1 MNDGTQP
8 WDPLPFGPR
17 WQVAEGEPPA
27 ADAGRWLAADRLA
40 DPSSDELGRLL
51 EAERTGSGHRTAH
64 ATALTVMAV
73 YAGRVTAAA
82 VLHWALYDEVPDLG
96 SGNVLLRPGAHGIDG
111 VRVRRARLLAPADGE
126 EPVRLLHRTV
136 LDGHLLPLAD
146 ALHRRTRAGARQL
159 RGGVAHG
166 CATALC
172 AYGAETGL
180 LAERWRR
187 FTQGAPGGLGA
198 LGEVARVTA
207 ATGRERLVYL
217 RSTCCLFYTSAE
229 AVRCASCCLTS
240 REERLDA
247 YAGRGR
253 AR

>member
-1 MNDGTQP
+1 MSGGTRR
-8 WDPLPFGPR
+8 WAPLPSGPR
-17 WQVAEGEPPA
+17 RQVTEGEPPA
-27 ADAGRWLAADRLA
+27 AEAGRWLAADRLA
-40 DPSSDELGRLL
+40 DPSSEELTRLL
-51 EAERTGSGHRTAH
+51 EAERVGGGHRTAH

-82 VLHWALYDEVPDLG
+82 LLHWALHDEVPDLG

-111 VRVRRARLLAPADGE
+111 VRVREARLLAPAPGTD
-126 EPVRLLHRTV
+126 PLRLLYATV
-136 LDGHLLPLAD
+136 LDGHLLPLAE

-159 RGGVAHG
+159 RGGIAHG

-172 AYGAETGL
+172 AYGAKTDL

-187 FTQGAPGGLGA
+187 FAEAAPGGLGA
-198 LGEVARVTA
+198 LGEMARVTTV
-207 ATGRERLVYL
+207 TGRERLVYL

-240 REERLDA
+240 RDDRLEA
-247 YAGRGR
+247 YARRG
-253 AR
+253 

>member
-1 MNDGTQP
+1 MSGGTRP
-8 WDPLPFGPR
+8 WTPLPFGPR
-17 WQVAEGEPPA
+17 WEVAEGEPPA
-27 ADAGRWLAADRLA
+27 AEAGRWLAADRLA
-40 DPSSDELGRLL
+40 DPASEELTRLL
-51 EAERTGSGHRTAH
+51 EAERVSSGHRTDH

-82 VLHWALYDEVPDLG
+82 VLHWALYDEVPDLR

-111 VRVRRARLLAPADGE
+111 VRVREARLLVPAGGE
-126 EPVRLLHRTV
+126 DPVRLLHRTV

-159 RGGVAHG
+159 RGGIAHG

-180 LAERWRR
+180 PAARWRK
-187 FTQGAPGGLGA
+187 FAEGAPGGLGA
-198 LGEVARVTA
+198 LGEVARVTTV
-207 ATGRERLVYL
+207 TGRERLVYL

-229 AVRCASCCLTS
+229 AVRCSSCCLTS
-240 REERLDA
+240 REDRIAA
-247 YAGRGR
+247 YAGRE
-253 AR
+253 